1 MPPFGDEIEEPL
13 KKPLPFWSLSHA
25 QSARP
30 SKPKPVKAFGAEPD
44 EPVSCPVPA
53 VESRRGSGQRGCMPS
68 SASTVFGSEPEESVG
83 HRAPKVRR
91 KDSAKSIFGEE
102 QEEDDSS
109 SRGVGFPFA
118 PRESDSDEQLSDHDF
133 LPKSQ
138 SVFSL
143 GWHCVTNFKYAT
155 FWKDNIDDPKSKPTA
170 RKYDNTKRSSK
181 AAYHRKN
188 NGGSQKKN
196 GTDPARLETLFKAN
210 TCQCAMSMCFVFLFR
225 SFLCFQIVGMCKKN
239 ETSHLQN
246 HHHPTTGALKICF
259 KQFRDSKDLVAFLER
274 FWGMSK
280 QDQDALVP
288 IQKYDIFSTPIQ
300 QILVGYPYTQNI
312 LVLFLL
318 KWPLPRWRWNFPNVK
333 SFLHATCS
341 TVPWA
346 ENASPSS

>member
-13 KKPLPFWSLSHA
+13 KKPLPFLSLSHA

-53 VESRRGSGQRGCMPS
+53 VESRRGSGQRGCIPS

-170 RKYDNTKRSSK
+170 RKYDNTKRSSN

-188 NGGSQKKN
+188 NGGFQKKME
-196 GTDPARLETLFKAN
+196 LTLLVWRPFSRQTHASVPCLCALFSCSVLSYAFKLLG
-210 TCQCAMSMCFVFLFR
+210 CVKRMKQVIF
-225 SFLCFQIVGMCKKN
+225 K
-239 ETSHLQN
+239 
-246 HHHPTTGALKICF
+246 TTT
-259 KQFRDSKDLVAFLER
+259 
-274 FWGMSK
+274 
-280 QDQDALVP
+280 
-288 IQKYDIFSTPIQ
+288 IQPQ
-300 QILVGYPYTQNI
+300 V
-312 LVLFLL
+312 
-318 KWPLPRWRWNFPNVK
+318 R
-333 SFLHATCS
+333 
-341 TVPWA
+341 
-346 ENASPSS
+346 